1 MRRQRINH
9 FAARDTCSDGFRI
22 VEAWQ
27 MRLPILRQLATDG
40 LVPLLA
46 AIGMLRGIILNQI
59 VPFTFVLLASIE
71 GPAEMLKR
79 FIGNKELLVFGPSEM
94 PLGFAHR
101 LLARR
106 IAVCLAR
113 AGRRHAIT
121 DNGLD

>member
-1 MRRQRINH
+1 
-9 FAARDTCSDGFRI
+9 
-22 VEAWQ
+22 

-46 AIGMLRGIILNQI
+46 EIGMLLGIMLDQI
-59 VPFTFVLLASIE
+59 VPFTFAGLAPID

-101 LLARR
+101 VFARR

-113 AGRRHAIT
+113 AGRRHAIA
-121 DNGLD
+121 DNGLH